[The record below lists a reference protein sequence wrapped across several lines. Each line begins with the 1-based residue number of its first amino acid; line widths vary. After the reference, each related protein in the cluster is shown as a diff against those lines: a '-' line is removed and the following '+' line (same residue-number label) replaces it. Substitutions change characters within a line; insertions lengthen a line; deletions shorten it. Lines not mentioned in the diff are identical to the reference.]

1 MAKKFEAEI
10 KRVLICEDNQDIAA
24 LLRLLLEQFGLAADI
39 ACNAAQAK
47 SMLAQGNYAAMTL
60 ELALPDQDGSAQDG
74 IAQDGI
80 GLIRELWAAQET
92 AALPILVVSAN
103 AEARREELA
112 GEASG
117 VIDWINKPIDREQ
130 LAAALQQAV
139 GEIFDT
145 RLKVLHGFPPED
157 SCCDMAILDLSLPDG
172 SDSVKDQLGRE
183 VARAKRQKMPLS
195 LAMIDIDL
203 FGQINDAYGHS
214 AGNRV
219 IQTLAHLLKQRLRE
233 ADLVG
238 RYGGEEFAI
247 ILSDAD
253 GEAAVKVMDNIRKD
267 FSRLR
272 HMAEGKEFFVTF
284 SCGVADIARFG
295 NAAKLGD
302 AAEAAL
308 YKAKHAGRNRVVLA
322 QEPPGAV
329 DVIQ

>member
-1 MAKKFEAEI
+1 MAKKFEAEV
-10 KRVLICEDNQDIAA
+10 KRVLICEDDQDIAA

-39 ACNAAQAK
+39 ACDAVQAK
-47 SMLAQGNYAAMTL
+47 AMLAQGNYVAMTL
-60 ELALPDQDGSAQDG
+60 ELALPDQDGIAQDG
-74 IAQDGI
+74 IA
-80 GLIRELWAAQET
+80 LIRELWAAKET

-103 AEARREELA
+103 AVARREELA

-139 GEIFDT
+139 GQISDT
-145 RLKVLHGFPPED
+145 RLKALHGFPPED
-157 SCCDMAILDLSLPDG
+157 NCCDMAVLDLSLPDG

-203 FGQINDAYGHS
+203 FGQINDDYGHS

-284 SCGVADIARFG
+284 SCGVADISRFG

-322 QEPPGAV
+322 QEPPGAAG
-329 DVIQ
+329 VIQ